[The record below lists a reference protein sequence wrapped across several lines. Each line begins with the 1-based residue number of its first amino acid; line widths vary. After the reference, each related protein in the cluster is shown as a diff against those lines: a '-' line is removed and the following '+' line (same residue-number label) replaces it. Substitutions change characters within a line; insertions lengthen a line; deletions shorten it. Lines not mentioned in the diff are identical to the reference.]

1 MRKLLIC
8 LVTVILSTACGRWGS
23 HSEGAVEQAVKDH
36 LNQNSHLIANSFNTK
51 VESVSFKD
59 DTADALVKFESKQ
72 SAGIF
77 VEVRYGLRLENAR
90 WQVISSTPMSGQG
103 DDSHMGGGNAPP
115 AGAQPA
121 SPPPQPS
128 H

>member
-1 MRKLLIC
+1 MRKFVVCLLIA
-8 LVTVILSTACGRWGS
+8 LPGGACGKLGT
-23 HSEGAVEQAVKDH
+23 HSKGAVQQAIQDH

-51 VESVSFKD
+51 VESVSFTD

-72 SAGIF
+72 SASIF
-77 VEVRYGLRLENAR
+77 VEVRYGLRLENGR

-103 DDSHMGGGNAPP
+103 GNSHMGNENAP
-115 AGAQPA
+115 ATGAQPA
-121 SPPPQPS
+121 PPPLQPS